1 MPQYD
6 RVRDTSG
13 VPSQPD
19 SHADHGRAAARRVPL
34 PKGSDAA
41 PTTALR
47 ADRPLRLPAERRG
60 PRLALET
67 AQFEEKRHSG
77 SLPRSH
83 LLSYRKRERSAP
95 PGAERARR
103 QRDRCPFDGHEDNH
117 SDAPHQGRPVRS
129 GMRIERSSDW

>member
-1 MPQYD
+1 M
-6 RVRDTSG
+6 TGSG
-13 VPSQPD
+13 TPPECQANPT
-19 SHADHGRAAARRVPL
+19 AM
-34 PKGSDAA
+34 
-41 PTTALR
+41 PTTAAQPPGECRFPKAATLR
-47 ADRPLRLPAERRG
+47 RPRRCERTGRYG
-60 PRLALET
+60 YRSSAAVLALET